1 MADDKP
7 LVLIV
12 EDDPDIASGLERGLA
27 GHGYAT
33 QWEERTEPA
42 LEALASPATT
52 AAIIDVMIGE
62 ESGVELVRAA
72 RDQGVTKP
80 LLMLSAL
87 DAVADRAAGIEAGA
101 DDYIV
106 KPFSLTEL
114 VARLKVQEQ
123 RAEVRAPKGVV
134 LDKKT
139 RTVQSATG
147 DVELTEREFQMLTF
161 LAERKGDIIPRWE
174 IFEALWVADGRSS
187 ENIVDVY
194 IGYLR
199 KKLQPPERFSFEIK
213 TIRNRGFTL
222 TDRG

>member
-33 QWEERTEPA
+33 QWEERTGPA
-42 LEALASPATT
+42 LEALVSPATS

-62 ESGVELVRAA
+62 ESGVDLVRSA
-72 RDQGVTKP
+72 REKGVIKP

-87 DAVADRAAGIEAGA
+87 DAVVDRAAGIEAGA

-123 RAEVRAPKGVV
+123 RAEMRVPRGVV

-147 DVELTEREFQMLTF
+147 DVELTEREFQMLAF
-161 LAERKGDIIPRWE
+161 LVERKGDIIPRWE
-174 IFEALWVADGRSS
+174 IFETLWVADGRSS

-199 KKLQPPERFSFEIK
+199 KKLQPAEISGSRSRPSG
-213 TIRNRGFTL
+213 TAASR
-222 TDRG
+222 